1 MSLPEYAVA
10 STIMFYVDVGSE
22 VRTRDILAN
31 VLKTDKKIVVPWCNS
46 DGELELFRLVSM
58 EELETGMFRIPEPRE
73 SLRHLPEKQV
83 VVGELDLI
91 MVPGVGFDPR
101 GARIGH
107 GRGYYDKLLIHTRTD
122 TSLVGLAFECQMF
135 DEIPVAGHDV
145 FMDKI
150 ITEDRIY

>member
-58 EELETGMFRIPEPRE
+58 EELETGMFRIPEPCE

-83 VVGELDLI
+83 MAGELDLI